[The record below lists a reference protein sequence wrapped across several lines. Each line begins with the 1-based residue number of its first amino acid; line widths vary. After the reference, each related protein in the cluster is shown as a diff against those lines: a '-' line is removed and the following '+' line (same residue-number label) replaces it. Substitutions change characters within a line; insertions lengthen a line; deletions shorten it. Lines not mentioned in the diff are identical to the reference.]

1 MTELF
6 HQPQNPSLKHLQN
19 RIKARAE
26 IVRLSNR
33 NLIKMIKVT
42 FLLALFA
49 VLALAIAY
57 PQEKTAVDAD
67 EEAASRGR
75 YWGYRPS
82 SGYGGYNSYNSYGGS
97 RPSYGGYGGYGS
109 YNSYGGYG
117 SSGLGGYGSSGY
129 GGYGGYRG

>member
-75 YWGYRPS
+75 YWGMKTYLF
-82 SGYGGYNSYNSYGGS
+82 GLFLYFFFIIIFHSYK
-97 RPSYGGYGGYGS
+97 
-109 YNSYGGYG
+109 
-117 SSGLGGYGSSGY
+117 
-129 GGYGGYRG
+129 